1 MRLGNRR
8 VTNPVI
14 DYDCTVSI
22 LPSFIMLIL
31 IVDDEQIQR
40 DMLQG
45 FLEKQGYKVLTASGG
60 EEALHIFA
68 SAPVQLVLLDH
79 RMADMNGDEVLEKM
93 RALSPL
99 VRAIMITAF
108 GDVTTAVKVMQL
120 GADDFMEKPV
130 DLTELLEKI
139 RRIEQSLNVQE
150 ESEKI
155 AESLESIELPI
166 SIIGSSKQMQELLS
180 LVYRVAPTEWAAL
193 IHGETGTGKE
203 LVARLIHLMGP
214 RKDGPF
220 VEVNC
225 AAIPE
230 NLFESELFGHEKG
243 AFTGAAAKR
252 RGRFELAAGGTLFL
266 DEVGELPLH
275 LQAKLLRTL
284 QEKKVTRVGSET
296 DIDIDARVLTAT
308 NRNLKQMVAE
318 GSFREDLFF
327 RLNVLELVIPPL
339 RERRDD
345 IVELIEFFLDKY
357 AVNDIS
363 FDSDAMSQLVK
374 YQFPG
379 NVRELEHLIQRLVTL
394 VRGNRITVS
403 DLPPEIRESRNKG
416 GLLSKRLA
424 EVERDMLISALDE
437 HHWVQTKAAEALG
450 ISERVLRY
458 KMNKA
463 GIKK

>member
-1 MRLGNRR
+1 
-8 VTNPVI
+8 
-14 DYDCTVSI
+14 
-22 LPSFIMLIL
+22 MLIL

-99 VRAIMITAF
+99 VRTIMITAY

-130 DLTELLEKI
+130 DLTDILEKI
-139 RRIEQSLNVQE
+139 RRIERNLNVQE

-203 LVARLIHLMGP
+203 LVARLIHLMGS

-308 NRNLKQMVAE
+308 NKNLKKMVAE
-318 GSFREDLFF
+318 GSFREDLYF

-345 IVELIEFFLDKY
+345 IVELVDFFLDKY
-357 AVNDIS
+357 AINDIS
-363 FDSDAMSQLVK
+363 FDSDSMAQLVK

-394 VRGNRITVS
+394 VRGNRITVT
-403 DLPPEIRESRNKG
+403 DLPPEVRENRSKG
-416 GLLSKRLA
+416 SLLSKRLA
-424 EVERDMLISALDE
+424 EVERDMLITALDD